1 MIIKIE
7 EIPTQKDIEITITYP
22 IKNEITER
30 IVSFIKTVDTQ
41 IECSIN
47 NNIKMVNVSDIY
59 YIESLE
65 KTTKVFCKNENY
77 QTKFRLYQ
85 FNEKLSD
92 KGFVQ
97 ISKYCIINMN
107 KLECFK
113 SLLNSRMEVLLTNGA
128 RLYVNRNYLANLK
141 ERLKK

>member
-1 MIIKIE
+1 MILRIE
-7 EIPTQKDIEITITYP
+7 EIPSQKDIEVIITFP
-22 IKNEITER
+22 KKNEITER
-30 IVSFIKTVDTQ
+30 IVSFMKTVDTQ
-41 IECSIN
+41 IECN
-47 NNIKMVNVSDIY
+47 GNNIIKMINVSDIY

-65 KTTKVFCKNENY
+65 KATVVFCENENY
-77 QTKFRLYQ
+77 QTRYRLYQ
-85 FNEKLSD
+85 LNEKLSD

-97 ISKYCIINMN
+97 ISKYCILNMN

-128 RLYVNRNYLANLK
+128 CLYVNRNYLANLK